1 MHTIAL
7 ISLVVGRLK
16 KLLNAVIKRFQKKER
31 PRFFSIMKHT
41 YTSEDC
47 TKYMNFDLTSF

>member
-31 PRFFSIMKHT
+31 PRFFTIMKHK

-47 TKYMNFDLTSF
+47 RPKYIHEF

>member
-16 KLLNAVIKRFQKKER
+16 KLLNAVRKRFQKKE
-31 PRFFSIMKHT
+31 PVFGPLAA
-41 YTSEDC
+41 SEPDNPELI
-47 TKYMNFDLTSF
+47 TFLVRIFLEFV

>member
-16 KLLNAVIKRFQKKER
+16 KLLNAVRKRFQKKER
-31 PRFFSIMKHT
+31 PRFFFSIMKHT

-47 TKYMNFDLTSF
+47 TTQYMHEF